1 MKDRIWRFATVLTAV
16 LTAVVAL
23 AIVSFAIPIPEWRT
37 GELPAPPLPV
47 IKGGPAVHMPN
58 RIWIDTDAACGHS
71 RTTDP
76 DDCFAL
82 LLLIRAHNMKVAG
95 ISTVHGNAS
104 IETTDRTT
112 RELVAILEREGA
124 SVAQVHRGSSR
135 ASDEAASDVPAPAHA
150 ALRQALEKG
159 PLTIVALGPLTNI
172 TAALED
178 RPDLQGQVA
187 RLVVVMGRR
196 SGHLFH
202 PSEGAG
208 GGTLFGHGPVFRDFN
223 FDQDRNAAR
232 LVLAM
237 NLPMTLVPYEAARE
251 VSLTGADLAGL
262 EAHGRAAA
270 WVASRARGWLAFW
283 ENDVRK
289 NGFYP
294 FDVLAGVYTLQPSLL
309 SCAETKAWVSR
320 DQRLWSWVYGREAL
334 LVGVDRERPSDL
346 KAVGS
351 VLYCPQIDS
360 RSHAWMM
367 SRFTDAPR
375 TALAPATASVS
386 K

>member
-1 MKDRIWRFATVLTAV
+1 MKDRIRRVAAVLAAV

-47 IKGGPAVHMPN
+47 VEGGPAVHMPN

-82 LLLIRAHNMKVAG
+82 LLLIRAQDLKVAG

-104 IETTDRTT
+104 IEITDRTT
-112 RELVAILEREGA
+112 RELVAILEREDA
-124 SVAQVHRGSSR
+124 SVAQVHRGSGR
-135 ASDEAASDVPAPAHA
+135 ASDEVASDVPAPAHA

-172 TAALED
+172 ATALEG
-178 RPDLQGQVA
+178 RPDLQRQVA

-208 GGTLFGHGPVFRDFN
+208 GGMLFGHGPVFTDLN

-237 NLPMTLVPYEAARE
+237 KLPMTLVPYEAARE
-251 VSLTGADLAGL
+251 VVLTGADLTYL
-262 EAHGRAAA
+262 EAHGGAAA

-283 ENDVRK
+283 EDDVGK

-294 FDVLAGVYTLQPSLL
+294 FDVLAGVYALQPSLL
-309 SCAETKAWVSR
+309 SCGETKAWVSR
-320 DQRLWSWVYGREAL
+320 DERLWSWVYGREAL
-334 LVGVDRERPSDL
+334 LVGVDRERPSEV

-351 VLYCPQIDS
+351 VLYCPRIDS
-360 RSHAWMM
+360 RLHTWMM
-367 SRFTDAPR
+367 PRLTDAP
-375 TALAPATASVS
+375 LAPATANVS
-386 K
+386 R